1 MELKNINVIQGQ
13 AGTFQGF
20 GCAVCWS
27 EIVKKKLLIN
37 FVLLSASNADLCIQ
51 LKVKKILINSP

>member
-13 AGTFQGF
+13 ASTFQGF

-27 EIVKKKLLIN
+27 EM
-37 FVLLSASNADLCIQ
+37 
-51 LKVKKILINSP
+51 VKKIINKCCAFISI

>member
-27 EIVKKKLLIN
+27 ETVKKNIN
-37 FVLLSASNADLCIQ
+37 KCCAFISI
-51 LKVKKILINSP
+51 